1 MDGGGNRAEAER
13 WLFTANKL
21 LSARDLH
28 GARAFA
34 IRARESDPTF
44 DASELLVTVI
54 DTVLAGETRI
64 NDHHRDWYGILQV
77 LRYTT
82 NIDHIAA
89 QYRRLALLLDP
100 HRNPFALSSHA
111 FSLVHDAW
119 SVLSDSV
126 KKAMYDNDLQLL
138 ASQPQPPPPQQP
150 QPLPQQP
157 QPQPPPQQPQPQPP
171 PQQPQPQPP
180 PQQPQPQPPSQ
191 QPQPQPPPAQPQPQ
205 QKKNPKSKNVSN
217 GSGRN
222 TRTVSL
228 TQPNELDRNESE
240 GASFWTSCPYC
251 YVMYEYPKVYED
263 CTLRCQNCRRGF
275 HAVVI
280 RSPPLNGLD
289 ESFCSWGFLP
299 LGFSGDSK
307 DINRARSNWNP
318 FSPLFPCSLK
328 GNTKKKRDWVYY
340 DDEVATAFINISDP
354 SEDDSDGDWRGGK
367 RRASKR
373 ARSSKKNFSDV
384 KRKPLRRP
392 RRSSHGGGARNGNA
406 GGGVGNENAG
416 GGVGNANAGGG
427 VRNANAGGGV
437 RNENAGGGGTGSVA
451 VDGIAPAV
459 PDGINASAGTSKRAQ
474 PSKRGGAG
482 GSRRR
487 AAGNLG
493 KLDLNVEFSN
503 DAEER
508 QEPSHA
514 GMREGHPTGHA
525 DDNIEGIGFFEGLDE
540 FLSSLPILNVVGDDK
555 VKGH

>member
-1 MDGGGNRAEAER
+1 MNGGGNRAEAER

-28 GARAFA
+28 GARSFA

-89 QYRRLALLLDP
+89 QYRRLALILDP

-126 KKAMYDNDLQLL
+126 KKAAYDNDLGLL
-138 ASQPQPPPPQQP
+138 TSQTPPPQQP
-150 QPLPQQP
+150 
-157 QPQPPPQQPQPQPP
+157 PPPP
-171 PQQPQPQPP
+171 
-180 PQQPQPQPPSQ
+180 
-191 QPQPQPPPAQPQPQ
+191 QPQPQ
-205 QKKNPKSKNVSN
+205 QKKNSRSKIVSTEP
-217 GSGRN
+217 GRN
-222 TRTVSL
+222 PRTETV
-228 TQPNELDRNESE
+228 TQPNELARTEFE
-240 GASFWTSCPYC
+240 EASFWTSCPYC
-251 YVMYEYPKVYED
+251 YVMYEYPKVYEE

-280 RSPPLNGLD
+280 RSPPVNGFD

-299 LGFSGDSK
+299 LVFSGDSK
-307 DINRARSNWNP
+307 DINGVRSNWNP

-328 GNTKKKRDWVYY
+328 GNTKKKKDWVYY

-367 RRASKR
+367 KRASKR
-373 ARSSKKNFSDV
+373 AKSSRKKFSDV
-384 KRKPLRRP
+384 KREPLRRP
-392 RRSSHGGGARNGNA
+392 RRSHHGGGY
-406 GGGVGNENAG
+406 GNENAG
-416 GGVGNANAGGG
+416 GS
-427 VRNANAGGGV
+427 
-437 RNENAGGGGTGSVA
+437 GTGSVA
-451 VDGIAPAV
+451 VDGV
-459 PDGINASAGTSKRAQ
+459 ASAGTSKRAR
-474 PSKRGGAG
+474 PGKRGAAG
-482 GSRRR
+482 GPRRR
-487 AAGNLG
+487 GAGNLG

-508 QEPSHA
+508 QEPSRA
-514 GMREGHPTGHA
+514 GTREGHPTGHA

>member
-28 GARAFA
+28 GARSFA

-138 ASQPQPPPPQQP
+138 TSQTPPPQQP
-150 QPLPQQP
+150 QPTP
-157 QPQPPPQQPQPQPP
+157 PPPQQRQPP
-171 PQQPQPQPP
+171 PPP
-180 PQQPQPQPPSQ
+180 L
-191 QPQPQPPPAQPQPQ
+191 QPQPQ
-205 QKKNPKSKNVSN
+205 QKKNPRSKNVLA
-217 GSGRN
+217 GPGRN
-222 TRTVSL
+222 TRSESL
-228 TQPNELDRNESE
+228 TQPKELGWTESE

-289 ESFCSWGFLP
+289 ESFCTWGFLP

-307 DINRARSNWNP
+307 DINGVGSNWNP

-328 GNTKKKRDWVYY
+328 GNTKKKKDWVYY

-367 RRASKR
+367 SRASKR
-373 ARSSKKNFSDV
+373 ARSSRKNFSDV
-384 KRKPLRRP
+384 KRKPVRRP
-392 RRSSHGGGARNGNA
+392 RRSSHGGGARTENA

-416 GGVGNANAGGG
+416 GG
-427 VRNANAGGGV
+427 
-437 RNENAGGGGTGSVA
+437 GTGSVT
-451 VDGIAPAV
+451 VNGIAPAV

-474 PSKRGGAG
+474 PGKRGAVG
-482 GSRRR
+482 GPRRR
-487 AAGNLG
+487 GAGNLG

-514 GMREGHPTGHA
+514 GMREGNPTGQA

-555 VKGH
+555 VKDH